1 MQVFALVT
9 NLFNNRYAN
18 FGTFAE
24 TGQVA
29 GNFVIN
35 DPRTTTLVQPLSAY
49 GGVRV
54 TW

>member
-1 MQVFALVT
+1 MQVFALAT

-24 TGQVA
+24 TGAVA

-35 DPRTTTLVQPLSAY
+35 DPAPRPWCSRSRPMAAS
-49 GGVRV
+49 G
-54 TW
+54 